1 MLKFIQNHGNVTTY
15 EWRTGS
21 KPVTIQED
29 WVVIDTKDEE
39 DLAQNVDDVR
49 QIESNLRFRCRPKNP
64 NARVNG

>member
-39 DLAQNVDDVR
+39 DLPQNADDVR
-49 QIESNLRFRCRPKNP
+49 QIFILTLKVLKKQTVFSFAEF
-64 NARVNG
+64 